1 MRLRVWWVALG
12 LAIAVAP
19 AKAQEQKTLGPCSP
33 AIAGVS
39 GNVAVTCLTSNQRI
53 RIASFTG
60 NIAADVPG
68 LSKFMSSN
76 SGQIIYLDAAY
87 TDAYTDAYAAV
98 PKALRRIPAVPIYD
112 KDLRRIYVVN
122 FVDCRNKL
130 LAITYFYLC
139 PIAGVKLPS
148 KYLDVTEIYFKDLR
162 VCRECCLYALR
173 RLVLSWL
180 LSYRIR
186 WMLQYNTFGI

>member
-60 NIAADVPG
+60 NIAAWFKQVYVLQFRSNYIPG
-68 LSKFMSSN
+68 RS
-76 SGQIIYLDAAY
+76 IH
-87 TDAYTDAYAAV
+87 
-98 PKALRRIPAVPIYD
+98 
-112 KDLRRIYVVN
+112 
-122 FVDCRNKL
+122 
-130 LAITYFYLC
+130 
-139 PIAGVKLPS
+139 
-148 KYLDVTEIYFKDLR
+148 
-162 VCRECCLYALR
+162 
-173 RLVLSWL
+173 
-180 LSYRIR
+180 
-186 WMLQYNTFGI
+186 